1 MCKDVQLRREDNP
14 VPRSIHCQ
22 NGFTL
27 VELLVVITIIGM
39 LAGMISPSLQ
49 KVRAKA
55 ETTACQSNLRQ
66 IGTAVWL
73 YVPDNGNKFPSINNP
88 WGSQVFTNEGATNL
102 LGALG
107 PYGLTAKVLACPA
120 DLRSK
125 DSYYRKYTNSY
136 EYLPFS
142 SDEEAAPG
150 TATIYTGNS
159 TFEIPFRRITLAW
172 DASDV
177 HSDGYG
183 YNGIRADNTVYSR
196 TNRPTYKK

>member
-14 VPRSIHCQ
+14 VPRSIHYQ

-27 VELLVVITIIGM
+27 VELLTVITIIGM
-39 LAGMISPSLQ
+39 LAGMIAPSLQ

-102 LGALG
+102 IGALG
-107 PYGLTAKVLACPA
+107 PYGLTVKALACPA

-183 YNGIRADNTVYSR
+183 FNGLRADNTVYSR
-196 TNRPTYKK
+196 TNKPAYK

>member
-14 VPRSIHCQ
+14 VPRSIHYQ

-27 VELLVVITIIGM
+27 VELLTVITIIGM
-39 LAGMISPSLQ
+39 LAGMIAPSLQ

-107 PYGLTAKVLACPA
+107 PYGLTAKALACPA

-183 YNGIRADNTVYSR
+183 FNGLRADNTVYSR
-196 TNRPTYKK
+196 TNKPTYK

>member
-1 MCKDVQLRREDNP
+1 
-14 VPRSIHCQ
+14 
-22 NGFTL
+22 
-27 VELLVVITIIGM
+27 VITIIAM

-49 KVRAKA
+49 RVRAKA

-73 YVPDNGNKFPSINNP
+73 YIPDNGNKFPSINNS
-88 WGSQVFTNEGATNL
+88 WGEQVFTNAGVTNL
-102 LGALG
+102 LGTLS
-107 PYGLTAKVLACPA
+107 PYGLTAKALACPS

-125 DSYYRKYTNSY
+125 ESYYRRYTNSY
-136 EYLPFS
+136 EFLPFS

-150 TATIYTGNS
+150 TVTIYARNT
-159 TFEIPFRRITLAW
+159 TFEIPFRRLTLAW
-172 DASDV
+172 DATNA

-196 TNRPTYKK
+196 TNKPSY

>member
-14 VPRSIHCQ
+14 VHRSIHCQ

-27 VELLVVITIIGM
+27 VELLTVITIIGM
-39 LAGMISPSLQ
+39 LAGMIAPSLQ

-66 IGTAVWL
+66 IGIAVWL

-107 PYGLTAKVLACPA
+107 PYGLTAKALACPA

-183 YNGIRADNTVYSR
+183 FNGLRADNTVYSR
-196 TNRPTYKK
+196 TNKPTYK

>member
-1 MCKDVQLRREDNP
+1 MCKDVQPKRVDNP
-14 VPRSIHCQ
+14 IPQPIHHM

-27 VELLVVITIIGM
+27 VELLAVITIMAM

-49 KVRAKA
+49 RVRAKA

-88 WGSQVFTNEGATNL
+88 WGKQYFTNEGATNL

-107 PYGLTAKVLACPA
+107 PYGLTAKAIACPA

-136 EYLPFS
+136 EFPPFAS
-142 SDEEAAPG
+142 EEEAFHGLALLQ
-150 TATIYTGNS
+150 
-159 TFEIPFRRITLAW
+159 TLAPDPAKAAQYEEVYRTW
-172 DASDV
+172 AA
-177 HSDGYG
+177 
-183 YNGIRADNTVYSR
+183 RLEQLQKPADN
-196 TNRPTYKK
+196 

>member
-14 VPRSIHCQ
+14 VPRPIHCQ

-27 VELLVVITIIGM
+27 VELLTVITIIAM

-49 KVRAKA
+49 RVRAKA
-55 ETTACQSNLRQ
+55 ETTVCQSNLRQ

-73 YVPDNGNKFPSINNP
+73 YIPDNGNKFPSINNS

-107 PYGLTAKVLACPA
+107 PYGLTAKALACPA

-177 HSDGYG
+177 HSEGYG
-183 YNGIRADNTVYSR
+183 YNGVRADNTVYSR

>member
-1 MCKDVQLRREDNP
+1 MLRLLRRRNA
-14 VPRSIHCQ
+14 
-22 NGFTL
+22 FTL
-27 VELLVVITIIGM
+27 VELLAVITIIAM

-49 KVRAKA
+49 RVRAKA

-73 YVPDNGNKFPSINNP
+73 YIPENGNKFPSINNP
-88 WGSQVFTNEGATNL
+88 WGTQYFTNEGATNL

-125 DSYYRKYTNSY
+125 ESYYRRYTNSY
-136 EYLPFS
+136 EYLPYS
-142 SDEEAAPG
+142 SDEEASPG
-150 TATIYTGNS
+150 SITIYRDTN
-159 TFEIPFRRITLAW
+159 TFEIPFRRATLAW
-172 DASDV
+172 DATNA

-183 YNGIRADNTVYSR
+183 YNGLRADNTVYSR
-196 TNRPTYKK
+196 TNKPTFKQ

>member
-1 MCKDVQLRREDNP
+1 M
-14 VPRSIHCQ
+14 PRTPRGSSA
-22 NGFTL
+22 FTL
-27 VELLVVITIIGM
+27 VELLTVITILGM
-39 LAGMISPSLQ
+39 LVGMISPSLQ
-49 KVRAKA
+49 RVRAKA

-73 YVPDNGNKFPSINNP
+73 YVPDNGNKFPCINNP
-88 WGSQVFTNEGATNL
+88 WGEQIFTNEGATNL
-102 LGALG
+102 LGTLG

-136 EYLPFS
+136 EFTPFPS
-142 SDEEAAPG
+142 EEEVAPG
-150 TATIYTGNS
+150 TATIYGRTG
-159 TFEIPFRRITLAW
+159 TFEIPFRRLTLAW

-183 YNGIRADNTVYSR
+183 YNGLRADNTAYSR
-196 TNRPTYKK
+196 TNKPTYK

>member
-1 MCKDVQLRREDNP
+1 MFSAALLKRGANP
-14 VPRSIHCQ
+14 SMPRTPRGSSA
-22 NGFTL
+22 FTL
-27 VELLVVITIIGM
+27 VELLTVITILGM
-39 LAGMISPSLQ
+39 LVGMISPSLQ
-49 KVRAKA
+49 RVRAKA

-73 YVPDNGNKFPSINNP
+73 YVPDNGNKFPCINNP
-88 WGSQVFTNEGATNL
+88 WGEQIFTNEGATNL
-102 LGALG
+102 LGTLG

-136 EYLPFS
+136 EFTPFPS
-142 SDEEAAPG
+142 EEEVAPG
-150 TATIYTGNS
+150 TATIYGRTG
-159 TFEIPFRRITLAW
+159 TFEIPFRRLTLAW

-183 YNGIRADNTVYSR
+183 YNGLRADNTVYSR
-196 TNRPTYKK
+196 TNKPTFK

>member
-14 VPRSIHCQ
+14 VPRPIHYQ
-22 NGFTL
+22 SGFTL
-27 VELLVVITIIGM
+27 VELLTVITIIAM

-49 KVRAKA
+49 RVRAKA

-150 TATIYTGNS
+150 TATIYTGNN
-159 TFEIPFRRITLAW
+159 TFEIPFRRLTLAW

-183 YNGIRADNTVYSR
+183 FNGLRADSTVYSR
-196 TNRPTYKK
+196 TNKPTYK

>member
-1 MCKDVQLRREDNP
+1 MPRLLRRTNA
-14 VPRSIHCQ
+14 
-22 NGFTL
+22 FTL
-27 VELLVVITIIGM
+27 VELLAVITIIAM

-49 KVRAKA
+49 RVRAKA

-73 YVPDNGNKFPSINNP
+73 YIPDNENKFPSINNP
-88 WGSQVFTNEGATNL
+88 WGKQQFTNEGATNL

-125 DSYYRKYTNSY
+125 ESYYRRYTNSY
-136 EYLPFS
+136 EYLPYS
-142 SDEEAAPG
+142 SDEEASPG
-150 TATIYTGNS
+150 SITIYRDTN
-159 TFEIPFRRITLAW
+159 TFEIPFRRATLAW
-172 DASDV
+172 DATNS

-183 YNGIRADNTVYSR
+183 YNGLRADNTVYSR
-196 TNRPTYKK
+196 TNKPTFK

>member
-14 VPRSIHCQ
+14 VPRPTHYQ

-27 VELLVVITIIGM
+27 VELLTVITIIAM

-49 KVRAKA
+49 RVRAKA

-142 SDEEAAPG
+142 SGEEVAPG
-150 TATIYTGNS
+150 TATIYTGNN
-159 TFEIPFRRITLAW
+159 TFEIPFRRLTLAW

-183 YNGIRADNTVYSR
+183 FNGLRADNTVYSR
-196 TNRPTYKK
+196 TNKPTYK

>member
-1 MCKDVQLRREDNP
+1 MLRLLRRRNA
-14 VPRSIHCQ
+14 
-22 NGFTL
+22 FTL
-27 VELLVVITIIGM
+27 VELLAVITIIAM

-49 KVRAKA
+49 RVRAKA

-73 YVPDNGNKFPSINNP
+73 YIPENENKFPSINNP
-88 WGSQVFTNEGATNL
+88 WGTQYFTNEGATNL

-125 DSYYRKYTNSY
+125 ESYYRRYTNSY
-136 EYLPFS
+136 EYLPYS
-142 SDEEAAPG
+142 SDEEASPG
-150 TATIYTGNS
+150 SITIYRDTN
-159 TFEIPFRRITLAW
+159 TFEIPFRRATLAW
-172 DASDV
+172 DATNA

-183 YNGIRADNTVYSR
+183 YNGLRADNTVYSR
-196 TNRPTYKK
+196 TNKPTFKQ

>member
-1 MCKDVQLRREDNP
+1 MCKDVQPKRVDNP
-14 VPRSIHCQ
+14 APESIHPM

-27 VELLVVITIIGM
+27 VELLAVITIIAM

-49 KVRAKA
+49 RVRAKA
-55 ETTACQSNLRQ
+55 ETSACQSNLRQ

-88 WGSQVFTNEGATNL
+88 WGKQYFTNEGATNL

-107 PYGLTAKVLACPA
+107 PYGLTAKAIACPA

-136 EYLPFS
+136 EFPPFA

-150 TATIYTGNS
+150 TATIYTGDS
-159 TFEIPFRRITLAW
+159 TFEIPFRRLTLAL
-172 DASDV
+172 DAANV

-196 TNRPTYKK
+196 TNKPTYQ

>member
-14 VPRSIHCQ
+14 VPRPIHYQ
-22 NGFTL
+22 SGFTL
-27 VELLVVITIIGM
+27 VELLTVITIIAM

-49 KVRAKA
+49 RVRAKA

-142 SDEEAAPG
+142 SGEEAAPG
-150 TATIYTGNS
+150 TATIYTGNN
-159 TFEIPFRRITLAW
+159 TFEIPFRRLTLAW

-183 YNGIRADNTVYSR
+183 FNGLRADNTVYSR
-196 TNRPTYKK
+196 TNKPTYK

>member
-14 VPRSIHCQ
+14 VPRPIHYQ
-22 NGFTL
+22 SGFTL
-27 VELLVVITIIGM
+27 VELLTVITIIAM

-49 KVRAKA
+49 RVRAKA

-88 WGSQVFTNEGATNL
+88 WGAQVFTNEGATNL

-107 PYGLTAKVLACPA
+107 PYGLTAKALACPA

-183 YNGIRADNTVYSR
+183 FNGLRADSTVYSR
-196 TNRPTYKK
+196 TNKPTYK

>member
-1 MCKDVQLRREDNP
+1 MQLRREDNP
-14 VPRSIHCQ
+14 VPRPIHCR

-27 VELLVVITIIGM
+27 VELLTVITIIAM

-49 KVRAKA
+49 RVRAKA

-73 YVPDNGNKFPSINNP
+73 YVPDNGNKFPCINNP
-88 WGSQVFTNEGATNL
+88 WGEQIFTNEGATNL
-102 LGALG
+102 LGTLG

-136 EYLPFS
+136 EFTPFPS
-142 SDEEAAPG
+142 EEEVAPG
-150 TATIYTGNS
+150 TATIYGRTG
-159 TFEIPFRRITLAW
+159 TFEIPFRRLTLAW

-183 YNGIRADNTVYSR
+183 YNGVRADNTVYSR
-196 TNRPTYKK
+196 TNKPTYK

>member
-14 VPRSIHCQ
+14 VPRPIHYQ
-22 NGFTL
+22 SGFTL
-27 VELLVVITIIGM
+27 VELLTVITIIAM

-49 KVRAKA
+49 RVRAKA

-142 SDEEAAPG
+142 SGEEAAPG
-150 TATIYTGNS
+150 TATIYTGNN
-159 TFEIPFRRITLAW
+159 TFEIPFRRLTLAW
-172 DASDV
+172 DATNA

-183 YNGIRADNTVYSR
+183 YNGVRSDNTVYSR
-196 TNRPTYKK
+196 TNKPTYK

>member
-1 MCKDVQLRREDNP
+1 MCKDVQPKRVDNP
-14 VPRSIHCQ
+14 IPQPIHPM

-27 VELLVVITIIGM
+27 LELLAVITIIAM

-49 KVRAKA
+49 RVRAKA

-88 WGSQVFTNEGATNL
+88 WGKQYFTNEGATNL

-120 DLRSK
+120 DLHSK
-125 DSYYRKYTNSY
+125 NSYYRKYTNSY
-136 EYLPFS
+136 EFPPFAS
-142 SDEEAAPG
+142 EEEAAPG
-150 TATIYTGNS
+150 TATIYTGDS
-159 TFEIPFRRITLAW
+159 TFEIPFRRLTLAW

-196 TNRPTYKK
+196 TNKPTYK

>member
-14 VPRSIHCQ
+14 VPRPIHYQ
-22 NGFTL
+22 SGFTL
-27 VELLVVITIIGM
+27 VELLTVITIIAM

-49 KVRAKA
+49 RVRAKA

-142 SDEEAAPG
+142 SGEEAAPG
-150 TATIYTGNS
+150 TATIYTGNN
-159 TFEIPFRRITLAW
+159 TFEIPFRRLTLAW

-183 YNGIRADNTVYSR
+183 FNGLRADNTVYSR
-196 TNRPTYKK
+196 TNKPTYKK

>member
-1 MCKDVQLRREDNP
+1 M
-14 VPRSIHCQ
+14 

-27 VELLVVITIIGM
+27 VELLAVITIIAM

-49 KVRAKA
+49 RVRAKA

-88 WGSQVFTNEGATNL
+88 WGKQYFTNEGATNL

-107 PYGLTAKVLACPA
+107 PYGLTAKALACPA
-120 DLRSK
+120 DLHSK
-125 DSYYRKYTNSY
+125 NSYYRKYTNSY
-136 EYLPFS
+136 EFPPFAS
-142 SDEEAAPG
+142 EEEAAPG
-150 TATIYTGNS
+150 TATIYTGDS
-159 TFEIPFRRITLAW
+159 TFEIPFRRLTLAW
-172 DASDV
+172 DAANV
-177 HSDGYG
+177 HFDGYG

-196 TNRPTYKK
+196 TNKPTFKNQ

>member
-1 MCKDVQLRREDNP
+1 VAKTSMLRAFRQTNA
-14 VPRSIHCQ
+14 
-22 NGFTL
+22 FTL
-27 VELLVVITIIGM
+27 VELLAVITIIAM

-49 KVRAKA
+49 RVRAKA

-88 WGSQVFTNEGATNL
+88 WGKQYFTNESATNL

-107 PYGLTAKVLACPA
+107 PYGLTTKALACPA

-136 EYLPFS
+136 EFPPFS
-142 SDEEAAPG
+142 SEEEAAPG
-150 TATIYTGNS
+150 TATIYTGDS
-159 TFEIPFRRITLAW
+159 TFEIPFRRLTLAW
-172 DASDV
+172 DAANV

-196 TNRPTYKK
+196 TNKPAYKNQ

>member
-14 VPRSIHCQ
+14 VPRSIHYQ

-27 VELLVVITIIGM
+27 VELLTVITIIGM
-39 LAGMISPSLQ
+39 LAGMIAPSLQ

-102 LGALG
+102 IGALG
-107 PYGLTAKVLACPA
+107 PYGLTVKALACPA

-183 YNGIRADNTVYSR
+183 FNGLRADNTVYSR
-196 TNRPTYKK
+196 TNKPTYK

>member
-14 VPRSIHCQ
+14 VPRPIHYQ
-22 NGFTL
+22 SGFTL
-27 VELLVVITIIGM
+27 VELLTVITIIAM

-49 KVRAKA
+49 RVRAKA

-73 YVPDNGNKFPSINNP
+73 YVPDNENKFPSINNP

-142 SDEEAAPG
+142 SGEEAAPG
-150 TATIYTGNS
+150 TATIYTGNN
-159 TFEIPFRRITLAW
+159 TFEIPFRRLTLAW

-183 YNGIRADNTVYSR
+183 FNGLRADNTVYSR
-196 TNRPTYKK
+196 TNKPTYK

>member
-1 MCKDVQLRREDNP
+1 MPRLLRRTNA
-14 VPRSIHCQ
+14 
-22 NGFTL
+22 FTL
-27 VELLVVITIIGM
+27 VELLAVITIIAM

-73 YVPDNGNKFPSINNP
+73 YVPDNGNKFPCINNP
-88 WGSQVFTNEGATNL
+88 WGEEVFTNEGATNL
-102 LGALG
+102 LGTLG

-136 EYLPFS
+136 EFTPFPS
-142 SDEEAAPG
+142 EEEVAPG
-150 TATIYTGNS
+150 TATIYGRTG
-159 TFEIPFRRITLAW
+159 TFEIPFRRLTLAW

-183 YNGIRADNTVYSR
+183 YNGVRADNTVYSR
-196 TNRPTYKK
+196 TNKPTYKNQ

>member
-14 VPRSIHCQ
+14 VPRSIHGQ

-27 VELLVVITIIGM
+27 VELLTVITIIGM
-39 LAGMISPSLQ
+39 LAGMIFPSLQ
-49 KVRAKA
+49 RVRAKA

-159 TFEIPFRRITLAW
+159 TFEIPFRRITLVW

-183 YNGIRADNTVYSR
+183 FNGLRADNTVYSR
-196 TNRPTYKK
+196 TNKPTYK

>member
-1 MCKDVQLRREDNP
+1 MLRAIRQTNA
-14 VPRSIHCQ
+14 
-22 NGFTL
+22 FTL
-27 VELLVVITIIGM
+27 IELLAVITIIAM

-49 KVRAKA
+49 RVRAQA

-73 YVPDNGNKFPSINNP
+73 YIPDNGNKFPSINNP
-88 WGSQVFTNEGATNL
+88 WGKQYFTNEGATDV

-107 PYGLTAKVLACPA
+107 PYGLTPKALACPA

-136 EYLPFS
+136 EFPPFAS
-142 SDEEAAPG
+142 EEEAAPG
-150 TATIYTGNS
+150 TATIYAGDS
-159 TFEIPFRRITLAW
+159 TFEIPFRRLTLAW
-172 DASDV
+172 DATNA

-196 TNRPTYKK
+196 TNKPTYKNQ

>member
-1 MCKDVQLRREDNP
+1 MCKDVQPKRVDNP
-14 VPRSIHCQ
+14 IPQPIHPM

-27 VELLVVITIIGM
+27 VELLVVITIIAM

-49 KVRAKA
+49 RVRAKA

-88 WGSQVFTNEGATNL
+88 WGEQVFTNEGATNL
-102 LGALG
+102 LGTLA
-107 PYGLTAKVLACPA
+107 PYGLTAKTLACPA

-125 DSYYRKYTNSY
+125 NSYYRKYTNSY
-136 EYLPFS
+136 EFTPFPS
-142 SDEEAAPG
+142 EEEVAPG
-150 TATIYTGNS
+150 SATIYGRTG
-159 TFEIPFRRITLAW
+159 TFEIPFRRLTLAW

-183 YNGIRADNTVYSR
+183 FNGLRADNTVYSR
-196 TNRPTYKK
+196 TNKPTFK

>member
-1 MCKDVQLRREDNP
+1 MCKDVQPKRVDNP
-14 VPRSIHCQ
+14 IPQPIHPM

-27 VELLVVITIIGM
+27 VELLVVITIIAM

-49 KVRAKA
+49 RVRAKA

-88 WGSQVFTNEGATNL
+88 WGKQYFTNEGATNL

-120 DLRSK
+120 DLHSK
-125 DSYYRKYTNSY
+125 NGYYREYTNSY
-136 EYLPFS
+136 EFPPFAS
-142 SDEEAAPG
+142 EEEAAPG
-150 TATIYTGNS
+150 TATIYTGDS
-159 TFEIPFRRITLAW
+159 TFEIPFRRLTLAW
-172 DASDV
+172 DATNA

-183 YNGIRADNTVYSR
+183 YNGLRADNTVYSR
-196 TNRPTYKK
+196 TNKPTFK